1 MNPELRKKAK
11 KSFKKGF
18 LKVMNNVV
26 FGKTME
32 NVKKNR
38 DMELVKQT
46 KQRRN
51 NFVSK
56 SNCPT
61 TNFFLKIY

>member
-1 MNPELRKKAK
+1 MNPELTKKAK
-11 KSFKKGF
+11 KSFKKDF

-46 KQRRN
+46 KQ
-51 NFVSK
+51 K
-56 SNCPT
+56 E
-61 TNFFLKIY
+61 